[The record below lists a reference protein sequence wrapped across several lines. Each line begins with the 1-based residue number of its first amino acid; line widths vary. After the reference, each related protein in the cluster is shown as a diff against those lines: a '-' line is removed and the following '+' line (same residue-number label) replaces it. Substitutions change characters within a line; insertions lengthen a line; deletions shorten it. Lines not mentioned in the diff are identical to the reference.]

1 MAACEPN
8 TGAPLE
14 DIFRSF
20 LRELVEAESK
30 DWQAATS
37 VEEYVEAVQRSV
49 TEMLPDGEDLCVQLS
64 TLSCNRKAAKIETSI
79 RTAISAAYRVYAKV
93 FVPLGDK
100 STVHRIIGCCPP
112 VRSAVDGQA
121 ACGAAVAAAKP
132 RARPLEDERR
142 RTRRPRRHE
151 VGVFGAGHVFSDRE

>member
-64 TLSCNRKAAKIETSI
+64 TLELQSKSC
-79 RTAISAAYRVYAKV
+79 
-93 FVPLGDK
+93 
-100 STVHRIIGCCPP
+100 
-112 VRSAVDGQA
+112 
-121 ACGAAVAAAKP
+121 
-132 RARPLEDERR
+132 
-142 RTRRPRRHE
+142 
-151 VGVFGAGHVFSDRE
+151 